1 MEQQGTRT
9 QRFGWYMVDW
19 ANSAFV
25 TTVVTVFLGPY
36 LTTVAK
42 ASADSSGNIP
52 LFGLAIQAGSLFP
65 LAVSASVILQVLVLP
80 LLGTLTD
87 RTAHKSSMLVLTSFI
102 GAGATTALYT
112 LSAESHNHLLGAALF
127 IIANVTFGASVVIAN
142 AFLPIL
148 AKPDERDALSS
159 RGWALG
165 YLGGGLL
172 LLVQLLWFKSAEES
186 GAAALAVRGILASAG
201 VWWAVF
207 IVVPWMTLPRI
218 TPVQAPSQESPF
230 SQFVVT
236 LRDMRKVPMTLLF
249 FVAYLLYNETIQ
261 TVIQM
266 SSAYGQAELG
276 LDLSTLTQAILL
288 VQFVAIGG
296 SLLFERIAR
305 VIGAKYAIVVG
316 LAGWAVVL
324 VAAYAW
330 VTSATGFYVLA
341 AVIAVVLGG
350 TQALSRSLFSVM
362 IPPGKAA
369 EYFALYE
376 ISDKGT
382 SWLGP
387 LAFAVALNLTH
398 SYRVAILSLI
408 IFLIVGLLLLL
419 RVNVQR
425 ARAESGNVS

>member
-1 MEQQGTRT
+1 
-9 QRFGWYMVDW
+9 
-19 ANSAFV
+19 
-25 TTVVTVFLGPY
+25 
-36 LTTVAK
+36 
-42 ASADSSGNIP
+42 
-52 LFGLAIQAGSLFP
+52 
-65 LAVSASVILQVLVLP
+65 
-80 LLGTLTD
+80 
-87 RTAHKSSMLVLTSFI
+87 
-102 GAGATTALYT
+102 
-112 LSAESHNHLLGAALF
+112 
-127 IIANVTFGASVVIAN
+127 
-142 AFLPIL
+142 
-148 AKPDERDALSS
+148 
-159 RGWALG
+159 
-165 YLGGGLL
+165 
-172 LLVQLLWFKSAEES
+172 
-186 GAAALAVRGILASAG
+186 
-201 VWWAVF
+201 
-207 IVVPWMTLPRI
+207 
-218 TPVQAPSQESPF
+218 
-230 SQFVVT
+230 
-236 LRDMRKVPMTLLF
+236 
-249 FVAYLLYNETIQ
+249 
-261 TVIQM
+261 M